1 LDNPPIASPTPFPDL
16 RPCALP
22 DLLARA
28 LDARAGLLATDPE
41 HRGALRLFN
50 GFSEGCP
57 DLAADAYGTTLLLHD
72 YSDPAQP
79 ENELAASAQSFF
91 CERLPW
97 LRAVVLKNRR
107 PTGPGSDAGALVRG
121 TAPACEIE
129 EGGVRYAV
137 DLLLNRDASFYLDT
151 RNLRAW
157 ARAHL
162 AGKTVLNTF
171 AYTGSLGIAARA
183 GGAARVVQLDRNPRF
198 LALGRRSWELNSF
211 PPADATD
218 WIAGDFFPQIARL
231 KRRGARFDCVILDPP
246 VFAATDYGV
255 VDQLRDSARL
265 INKVRPLIAD
275 GGFLVAVNNALFLP
289 GQACRA
295 ALDELC
301 AGGYLAVQELI
312 PVPDD
317 ITGFPAT
324 RVGSPVTD
332 PAPFNHATKIAVL
345 AVRRKA
351 P

>member
-1 LDNPPIASPTPFPDL
+1 MKN
-16 RPCALP
+16 LP
-22 DLLARA
+22 ELLERA
-28 LDARAGLLATDPE
+28 LQVRASMLVSAAGE
-41 HRGALRLFN
+41 GALRLFA
-50 GFSEGCP
+50 GFYEGCP
-57 DLAADAYGTTLLLHD
+57 QLVVDLYARTLLLHG
-72 YSDPAQP
+72 YSANPA
-79 ENELAASAQSFF
+79 EAQALL
-91 CERLPW
+91 EEAQAWLLEHLPQ
-97 LRAVVLKNRR
+97 
-107 PTGPGSDAGALVRG
+107 AGAAVNCVVHKVRAA
-121 TAPACEIE
+121 APALRRGRVAWGGPPDTSITEN
-129 EGGVRYAV
+129 GVRYAV